1 MIYAGRCKWTL
12 SRSSWCHI
20 SSALCSS
27 TAPNYK
33 LFEEVANLPA
43 VVWLKVRN
51 NKSLR
56 GLSNLR
62 SLERLLAQDCPALG
76 IVKLPHSLQKVFLVD
91 CRMEEDIRA
100 CLPQHLGILLHAS
113 TTGGDDRDMF
123 PNESIYNWRVG
134 QSVSVPCFCNA
145 HARTSSME
153 SSL

>member
-1 MIYAGRCKWTL
+1 MNPQQILLMPHLKRLMLINCLKLHALPDGL
-12 SRSSWCHI
+12 S
-20 SSALCSS
+20 
-27 TAPNYK
+27 K
-33 LFEEVANLPA
+33 LTSLQRIQIEGADSLEEVANLPA

-76 IVKLPHSLQKVFLVD
+76 ILKLQKVFLVD

-123 PNESIYNWRVG
+123 PNESIYN
-134 QSVSVPCFCNA
+134 
-145 HARTSSME
+145 
-153 SSL
+153 